1 MPKAS
6 EVATELRKLAD
17 SLDREPDAEIP
28 APGVYF
34 PTRYEDK
41 KAFLNVA
48 AILPHPIKK
57 TYPCNG
63 TEIEL
68 EYRTSS
74 IRVSTCGQRDT
85 VCELIEPAKPA
96 VYRCEPLLSEAEEA
110 ALETAVEA

>member
-6 EVATELRKLAD
+6 EVASELRKLAD
-17 SLDREPDAEIP
+17 SLDREAHVEIP

-34 PTRYEDK
+34 PTRYEGK

-57 TYPCNG
+57 TYPLDG

-68 EYRTSS
+68 EYRTSA
-74 IRVSTCGQRDT
+74 IRVSTCGQRNT
-85 VCELIEPAKPA
+85 VCELVEPAKPA
-96 VYRCEPLLSEAEEA
+96 VYRCAPLLSDEEEA
-110 ALETAVEA
+110 ALETAVAK

>member
-6 EVATELRKLAD
+6 EVASELRKLAD
-17 SLDREPDAEIP
+17 SLDKQPEVEIP

-48 AILPHPIKK
+48 SILPHPIKK

-68 EYRTSS
+68 EYRTSA

-85 VCELIEPAKPA
+85 VCKLVEPAKPA

-110 ALETAVEA
+110 ALETAVAE